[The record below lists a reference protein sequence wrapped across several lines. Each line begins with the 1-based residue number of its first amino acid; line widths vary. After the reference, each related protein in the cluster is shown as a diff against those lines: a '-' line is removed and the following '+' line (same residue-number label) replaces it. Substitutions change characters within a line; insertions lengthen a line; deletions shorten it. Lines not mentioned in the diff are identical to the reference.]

1 MEVEDHATVKL
12 EDVALSPVKQLLELS
27 NIDGDIMFASFE
39 IYDNSHPVGANIMKD
54 SGVADFTPDLLPIS
68 QILSQLKIHL
78 FHTQKLPI
86 SHYFSHFLPK
96 ISPRF
101 ACES

>member
-54 SGVADFTPDLLPIS
+54 
-68 QILSQLKIHL
+68 
-78 FHTQKLPI
+78 
-86 SHYFSHFLPK
+86 
-96 ISPRF
+96 
-101 ACES
+101 